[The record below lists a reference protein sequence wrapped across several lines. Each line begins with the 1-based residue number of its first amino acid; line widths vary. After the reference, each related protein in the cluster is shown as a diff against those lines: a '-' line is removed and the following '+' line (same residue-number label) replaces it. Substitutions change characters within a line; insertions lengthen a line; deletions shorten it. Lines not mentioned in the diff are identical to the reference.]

1 MNPYEQHRQ
10 NQFHAPLSETNCT
23 FTFEPTVIISESS
36 ARAIV
41 AAIDDNRPHRAAHL
55 IKELPWFPEILS
67 GVRATR
73 HLRPENYITL
83 PDRSSQLLPS

>member
-10 NQFHAPLSETNCT
+10 NQFHAPLSETHYCGGCES
-23 FTFEPTVIISESS
+23 EPCVVISESA

-55 IKELPWFPEILS
+55 IKELPWFTEILS

-73 HLRPENYITL
+73 HLK
-83 PDRSSQLLPS
+83 PSCHFDQIL